1 MRERVLCRVGLFS
14 FGVSQ
19 VPTPVNQNQRNVEM
33 LLRKGGERYAM
44 CVGVVKAGAEKK
56 GKGTQAAA
64 PPSCD

>member
-1 MRERVLCRVGLFS
+1 
-14 FGVSQ
+14 
-19 VPTPVNQNQRNVEM
+19 M